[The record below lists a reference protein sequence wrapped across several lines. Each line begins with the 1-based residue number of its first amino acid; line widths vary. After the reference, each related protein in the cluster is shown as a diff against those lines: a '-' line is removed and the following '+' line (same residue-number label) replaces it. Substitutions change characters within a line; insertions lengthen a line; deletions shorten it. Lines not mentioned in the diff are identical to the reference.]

1 MAEDNITE
9 KDVKEIEEAQK
20 AGEVLLDNKTLEDI
34 AKKWIT
40 KYDDELDAIAEQA
53 NAEALAIAEEE
64 GDDEDEQ

>member
-9 KDVKEIEEAQK
+9 KDVKEIENAQK